1 MQMNETISPQF
12 FLKIWGL
19 CLLTFY
25 HAGSFLFFFLP
36 GGSYSKVSHRAAH
49 VISYLLSWRSDG
61 SLGARE
67 SLWTEYTMLKTFYLM
82 DLGEKSKVRQP
93 VHHSPEHLGCLA
105 VREVLALLEVPG
117 KKRSHF

>member
-1 MQMNETISPQF
+1 MQMNETISLQF

-19 CLLTFY
+19 CLLTFITL
-25 HAGSFLFFFLP
+25 AVFFFFLP

-82 DLGEKSKVRQP
+82 DWGEKSKVGQP

-117 KKRSHF
+117 K